1 MPPELSEWAATG
13 LTQAPSTTVK
23 PPRVAE
29 SAYSMECELG
39 EADVLILGES
49 S

>member
-23 PPRVAE
+23 APRVAE

-39 EADVLILGES
+39 EEVMLVPRLHG
-49 S
+49 